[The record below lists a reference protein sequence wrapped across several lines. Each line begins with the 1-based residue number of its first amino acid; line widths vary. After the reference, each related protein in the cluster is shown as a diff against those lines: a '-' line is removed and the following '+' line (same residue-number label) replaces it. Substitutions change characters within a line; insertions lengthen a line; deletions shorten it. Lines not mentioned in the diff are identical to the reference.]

1 MITFLGVNMSVAV
14 WPALSACSYS
24 ASWLPLYHLTSTCL
38 QLLPVSKLICPPV
51 FKSPVSTA
59 VRLEKKMKGEG
70 NLHIHDVI
78 SIFPDNIKINPSNF
92 ILMQTLRPRNEAIPY
107 SAKIS
112 PRQFREFRE
121 FSTVRAKVKF
131 LTREP
136 QFLRALTARDSIIDN
151 IPGLCCRIRKRR
163 SPKRYYSGVEKR
175 SGRAA
180 LAGTLFGRKVK

>member
-14 WPALSACSYS
+14 WQALSACSCS

-78 SIFPDNIKINPSNF
+78 SIFPDNLQINPSNF

-112 PRQFREFRE
+112 QVFNFAAPISRISRISRIFNRSRESKIFDAWT
-121 FSTVRAKVKF
+121 TVF
-131 LTREP
+131 TRS
-136 QFLRALTARDSIIDN
+136 D
-151 IPGLCCRIRKRR
+151 CKRFHHR
-163 SPKRYYSGVEKR
+163 
-175 SGRAA
+175 
-180 LAGTLFGRKVK
+180 